1 MSKTKRGSKRS
12 FNKKQRRRRTKYL
25 KNKKGRLYGG
35 LKIGKAN
42 VDHTAFKVNDF
53 VKELDILN
61 SFYQGIVTEPNSDIP
76 LKYSVI
82 AQIVAN
88 TLKSNKDNQFD
99 EKNTANYHSV
109 WHKIN
114 NKVGNDLKLK
124 IPCYVELVEAYFINN
139 TPNKPF
145 LEFLNELTA
154 YTNYDELIADVLSNY
169 QATINNVDVKNLLG
183 QLYESDHTQF
193 GHECVVEQYIKA
205 GCKITLYKFAV
216 GEENC
221 TEKIVNKFPVEVVQ
235 DSHET
240 KKLQEQLN
248 KITKD
253 KQKSLEEIEK
263 LRNEILDKKKSSSS
277 SSSQEIGPTDWNP
290 FLQALTDMATTSTEI
305 EDARKKE
312 QLERDATAARL
323 EALKS
328 VIPEKKESDAEKRVR
343 EIAERQAELN
353 KLNLKIIKKGND
365 KENDKKNDIE
375 NEKNELMTQALRKFY
390 EKNVNASI
398 DNTNNYLDFLK
409 TQEPFLNSTN
419 FPRDWKINMLV
430 TLLEKNVGI
439 KGGTR
444 RKNKKKL
451 NKSKYK
457 RTRRV
462 Y

>member
-1 MSKTKRGSKRS
+1 MSKTKRSSKRS

-25 KNKKGRLYGG
+25 KNKKGRLFGG
-35 LKIGKAN
+35 LKIGKAD
-42 VDHTAFKVNDF
+42 VDHMAFKVNDF

-61 SFYQGIVTEPNSDIP
+61 SFYKGIVVEQNSDIP

-88 TLKSNKDNQFD
+88 TLKSNNSTQFD
-99 EKNTANYHSV
+99 ESNTANYHRV
-109 WHKIN
+109 WSLIN
-114 NKVGNDLKLK
+114 KKVGSNLKLK
-124 IPCYVELVEAYFINN
+124 IPCYVELVEAYFIIS
-139 TPNKPF
+139 TSNKPF

-154 YTNYDELIADVLSNY
+154 YPTYDELIADVISNY

-183 QLYESDHTQF
+183 QLYESDHEPNETN
-193 GHECVVEQYIKA
+193 CIVDQYIKA
-205 GCKITLYKFAV
+205 KCKISLYRFAV
-216 GEENC
+216 GKETC
-221 TEKIVNKFPVEVVQ
+221 TSPPVTNE
-235 DSHET
+235 
-240 KKLQEQLN
+240 LQENLTKIQENLN
-248 KITKD
+248 EIRERKKQTEGEMEAL
-253 KQKSLEEIEK
+253 KQKL
-263 LRNEILDKKKSSSS
+263 KSSSS
-277 SSSQEIGPTDWNP
+277 TVNQGKTFEVTDWNP
-290 FLQALTDMATTSTEI
+290 FDKAMLDIETTSKKIT
-305 EDARKKE
+305 DARDNE
-312 QLERDATAARL
+312 QLERDATEARL

-365 KENDKKNDIE
+365 KENDKENDIE
-375 NEKNELMTQALRKFY
+375 NEKNELMTQALSKFY

-398 DNTNNYLDFLK
+398 DNKNNYLDFLK
-409 TQEPFLNSTN
+409 TQEGLLNSTN